1 MGFHNLGKLKSHN
14 RINILKILLLIQ
26 VALLV

>member
-1 MGFHNLGKLKSHN
+1 LGKLKSHN